1 MSTKSSN
8 RVSLAIA
15 VLAILLILGGVF
27 LLNQSFNGSSAAGVR
42 TSQEEETGS
51 LQDRYT
57 VNSADT
63 LEEES
68 SNDTAGKFP
77 TETAQEATPTNTT
90 VVETPDAREPMDSA
104 TDNAP
109 TSTSQTSP
117 STESTPEEPE
127 ETQEEAEPT
136 QEPAEEEM
144 ERVDA
149 SNLDMNQFTAEIT
162 NISGNQYT
170 LRLTGCGL
178 PNALYC
184 KAGTVLQLYSL
195 TNFTSD
201 AIETGNQYRFTGRFS
216 EDNSGMFIGSLSGM
230 DRV

>member
-8 RVSLAIA
+8 RASLAIA

-27 LLNQSFNGSSAAGVR
+27 LLNQSFDSSSSADVVTR
-42 TSQEEETGS
+42 QDETSNS

-57 VNSADT
+57 VNSVED
-63 LEEES
+63 EEGEDIAGTFPS
-68 SNDTAGKFP
+68 S
-77 TETAQEATPTNTT
+77 TAQVDDSTST
-90 VVETPDAREPMDSA
+90 VVDTPDAREPVEEA
-104 TDNAP
+104 N
-109 TSTSQTSP
+109 
-117 STESTPEEPE
+117 STPSEPAQEPVSQPTTTVEEEPE
-127 ETQEEAEPT
+127 PET
-136 QEPAEEEM
+136 PAQPEEEPEP

-149 SNLDMNQFTAEIT
+149 TNLSTNQFTAEIT

-184 KAGTVLQLYSL
+184 RAGTILQLYSL
-195 TNFTSD
+195 NNFTTD
-201 AIETGNQYRFTGRFS
+201 TIETGNQYRFTGRFS

-230 DRV
+230 DRI

>member
-8 RVSLAIA
+8 RASLAIA

-27 LLNQSFNGSSAAGVR
+27 LLNQSFDSSSSADVVTR
-42 TSQEEETGS
+42 QDETSNS

-57 VNSADT
+57 VNNTEDEGSEDIAGTFPSSATQADDST
-63 LEEES
+63 TTS
-68 SNDTAGKFP
+68 
-77 TETAQEATPTNTT
+77 T
-90 VVETPDAREPMDSA
+90 VVDTPDAREPVEEANS
-104 TDNAP
+104 TTSEPVEEPVSQP
-109 TSTSQTSP
+109 TTTV
-117 STESTPEEPE
+117 EEEPE
-127 ETQEEAEPT
+127 PET
-136 QEPAEEEM
+136 PAQPEEETEPEPEP

-149 SNLDMNQFTAEIT
+149 TNLSTNQFTAEIT

-184 KAGTVLQLYSL
+184 RAGTILQLYSL
-195 TNFTSD
+195 NNFTMD
-201 AIETGNQYRFTGRFS
+201 TIETGNQYRFTGRFS

>member
-27 LLNQSFNGSSAAGVR
+27 LLNQSFNGSSASGVR
-42 TSQEEETGS
+42 TAQEEEAGS
-51 LQDRYT
+51 LEDRYT
-57 VNSADT
+57 VNSADNSADT
-63 LEEES
+63 
-68 SNDTAGKFP
+68 DTAGKFP
-77 TETAQEATPTNTT
+77 TTTAQEATPTSAT
-90 VVETPDAREPMDSA
+90 VVETPDVREPMDS
-104 TDNAP
+104 TEDDS
-109 TSTSQTSP
+109 STTPQTTP
-117 STESTPEEPE
+117 STQPKPPQPEESK
-127 ETQEEAEPT
+127 
-136 QEPAEEEM
+136 PAEEPTEDKEEEKPAEM
-144 ERVDA
+144 TKLE
-149 SNLDMNQFTAEIT
+149 MNQFTAEIT

-201 AIETGNQYRFTGRFS
+201 NIQTGNQYRFTGRFS

-230 DRV
+230 DRI